1 MIPRLSPQL
10 RLAREYRM
18 PLNDHSRNHFARLGR
33 LGRRCAVALF
43 IAAIG
48 GSAGCRS
55 ETTNESRDDA
65 AGTAPARETVRDAS
79 PLRTAVRD
87 TPQTADAPAAGQGSR
102 SSPEVTPRP
111 SARRQFDSERLR
123 AAGVRVIAGQH
134 LTLYTDLPPDDEVD
148 RLPAEFDLA
157 IPQWCE
163 YFGVDQRLT
172 DAWHIDAYLI
182 ANRRPFEEVEILT
195 PRVPAFRH
203 GYALGTDLWMYEQPT
218 AYYRRHLLLHEGTHA
233 FSQRFL
239 GGVGPPWYAEGMA
252 ERLATHRLDD
262 GQIEL
267 GYLPA
272 SRDEA
277 PMLGRIKL
285 VQDDVAAGNL
295 LSIDNVLGY
304 GPKAHQHNEAYAW
317 CWALVTLL
325 DAHPEYAPRFRR
337 LAASL
342 PEPDLTERFRESFA
356 ADWPELSDQWQV
368 FASTLVHGHDI
379 ARSAIQ
385 FAPGKPLPTGG
396 AVVTIAADRGWQST
410 GVRLE
415 AGTIYQLA
423 AEGRFQV
430 ADEPVIWWSEAGGV
444 TVRYWDGRPLGM
456 LLAAVRSDSTGAPQR
471 SDFLDPLTVGISTTI
486 TPERTGTL
494 YLEIND
500 SPAELHDNAGTLT
513 VRVATE

>member
-1 MIPRLSPQL
+1 M
-10 RLAREYRM
+10 
-18 PLNDHSRNHFARLGR
+18 
-33 LGRRCAVALF
+33 
-43 IAAIG
+43 
-48 GSAGCRS
+48 
-55 ETTNESRDDA
+55 
-65 AGTAPARETVRDAS
+65 
-79 PLRTAVRD
+79 
-87 TPQTADAPAAGQGSR
+87 
-102 SSPEVTPRP
+102 PRP
-111 SARRQFDSERLR
+111 FALRQFDPERLR
-123 AAGVRVIAGQH
+123 SAGVRVIAGQH
-134 LTLYTDLPPDDEVD
+134 LTLYTDVPPDDDVD

-157 IPQWCE
+157 VPQWCE
-163 YFGVDQRLT
+163 YFGVNQRLT

-182 ANRRPFEEVEILT
+182 ANRRPFEELEILT

-203 GYALGTDLWMYEQPT
+203 GYALGTNLWMYEQPT

-239 GGVGPPWYAEGMA
+239 GGVGPPWYAEGVA
-252 ERLATHRLDD
+252 ERLATHRLGDD
-262 GQIEL
+262 QIEL
-267 GYLPA
+267 GHLPA
-272 SRDEA
+272 SRDEV

-295 LSIDNVLGY
+295 LSIHDVLGY

-342 PEPDLTERFRESFA
+342 PEPDLTERFREAFS

-368 FASTLVHGHDI
+368 LASTLVHGHDI

-385 FAPGKPLPTGG
+385 FAPGEPLPPGG
-396 AVVTIAADRGWQST
+396 TLVTVAADRGWQST

-415 AGTIYQLA
+415 AGTMYQLT

-430 ADEPVIWWSEAGGV
+430 ADQPVIWWSEAGGV

-456 LLAAVRSDSTGAPQR
+456 LLATVRSDSTGTPQR
-471 SDFLDPLTVGISTTI
+471 SDFLDPLPVGTSTTI
-486 TPERTGTL
+486 TPERAGTL
-494 YLEIND
+494 YLKIND
-500 SPAELHDNAGTLT
+500 SPGELHDNAGTLA